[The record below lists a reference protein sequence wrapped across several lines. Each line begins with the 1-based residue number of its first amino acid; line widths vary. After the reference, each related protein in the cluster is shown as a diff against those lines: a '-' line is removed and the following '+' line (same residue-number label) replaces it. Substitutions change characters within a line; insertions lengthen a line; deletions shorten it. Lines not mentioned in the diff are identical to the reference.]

1 MLNRVMIS
9 GLGILLTGIFNG
21 PSAFAEKISI
31 GLADRARLIQAL
43 HSHSRVAP
51 GAWMNPHFEPFA
63 ITYEEAKALV
73 GQKLEYV
80 YGRVMRVYVPAE
92 SEGDVMEEFGYDVDN
107 GLGAAERIVDHL
119 RFGGLLL
126 KEAVSWAKLGTE
138 QVTLGSGIVMPKEL
152 FRIGWAQVR
161 ELMVS
166 SHKGDRDMF
175 GHLVRKVKL
184 GRDYN
189 VNGNYRIQMVNKGLL
204 TKTWDVPEYLSS
216 VVNEM
221 VHTSEICE
229 VTLMNA
235 LKPKRQQRRD
245 RDEKR
250 KIEEARAL
258 WRGDV

>member
-9 GLGILLTGIFNG
+9 GLGIFLTGFLNG

-43 HSHSRVAP
+43 HFHSRVAP
-51 GAWMNPHFEPFA
+51 GAWMNPHFEPYA

-80 YGRVMRVYVPAE
+80 HGRVMSVYVPAE
-92 SEGDVMEEFGYDVDN
+92 SEGDVMEEFGYDRDN

-119 RFGGLLL
+119 RFGGLLR
-126 KEAVSWAKLGTE
+126 KEAVSWAKQGTE
-138 QVTLGSGIVMPKEL
+138 QITLGSGTVMPKEL
-152 FRIGWAQVR
+152 FRVGWAQVR

-166 SHKGDRDMF
+166 SHKSHKDMF
-175 GHLVRKVKL
+175 MHLVRKVKI
-184 GRDYN
+184 GKDYN
-189 VNGNYRIQMVNKGLL
+189 VNGSYRNWMRNLGLL
-204 TKTWDVPEYLSS
+204 TENGDVPEYLSS

-221 VHTSEICE
+221 VHTAEICE

-235 LKPKRQQRRD
+235 LKTKRQQRRD
-245 RDEKR
+245 RNDNR
-250 KIEEARAL
+250 RIEEARAW